1 MRRLLQVLKWIA
13 KHIYFRKK
21 DLNEGEGK
29 PVPATEVG
37 IKIEF

>member
-1 MRRLLQVLKWIA
+1 MRKLLRALKWIA
-13 KHIYFRKK
+13 QHIYIRRR

-37 IKIEF
+37 IKITF